1 MEGSNK
7 MSNHGDDTDGQNY
20 DGDNDGDDFVG
31 HPKEMYGGVQQGV
44 QA

>member
-1 MEGSNK
+1 

-20 DGDNDGDDFVG
+20 DDDNDGDDFVG
-31 HPKEMYGGVQQGV
+31 HSSLGEMYGGVQQGV